1 MQVILA
7 LSYNFKINFMDIHL
21 DTCIESSFAIISC
34 ISAGL
39 WLSILLVIFHYKRI
53 DWLIKGVNNDG

>member
-21 DTCIESSFAIISC
+21 DTCIES
-34 ISAGL
+34 
-39 WLSILLVIFHYKRI
+39 
-53 DWLIKGVNNDG
+53 